1 MKRYF
6 IKALILTTL
15 SFAFWGCDTVEPWE
29 KGALAQYTM
38 LPDRDPLESAMADHV
53 FYTREAAHG
62 GAGVGG
68 GGCGCN

>member
-1 MKRYF
+1 MKNTLK
-6 IKALILTTL
+6 IISLLIITL
-15 SFAFWGCDTVEPWE
+15 SLWGCDTVEPWE
-29 KGALAQYTM
+29 RDALASYSM
-38 LPDRDPLESAMADHV
+38 SPDRDPLEISMQEHV